1 MLLQTLIENG
11 SKFMV
16 MSELRSKKIAATT
29 TILVI
34 DHDPDLAT
42 VFCDLLSFNGF
53 ATLKATAGQEGI
65 QLAQLHHPQLI
76 VCDIELPDISGYDVL
91 ANVRSHHTTATIP
104 VIMLT
109 SHNVYN
115 TFRRSME
122 QGADDYLTKPAD
134 LQSLLRAVQTQL
146 SKRKQLAQCFATTS
160 AKPAYKQLIS
170 AVTLE
175 DLIEQFEISKQQ
187 PWSSLWVIC
196 LDDYGALQTGYGHVF
211 SQLVIQSLGQ
221 QLYQWREQ
229 WNKSP
234 LSIDT
239 LAYLGENRFVVF
251 LSAPQTPDEDICVQ
265 AVAELKTDLQQ
276 PMVINN
282 HCLKLDIHIECIDCA
297 NLTTVKMLQTKLNRL
312 ANSGPV
318 INQLSLAE
326 QLRRAM
332 HRDELQ
338 LRFQPQVD
346 LNSGQIIGAEVLV
359 RWMIPGKSPILPVQ
373 FIPVAEEHGLILPLG
388 EWILETALQ
397 QLAHWQ
403 KIRLPGISI
412 AINLSVY
419 QLRSLHFI
427 DRLMTLV
434 DAAQV
439 SPVMVD
445 LELPE
450 QLIMEDLSR
459 AKYLLTELQHR
470 GFSTAIDNFGSGSLS
485 HLQYLPVN
493 ILKLDKCFVR
503 NLHSNRS
510 NQVIVRAII
519 EMARGLNISTI
530 ASGVETARELSILR
544 QLKCHS
550 IQGYLF
556 SPALTA
562 QDFEK
567 LLLEP
572 SKGQAK
578 TYLEN
583 RTSLDTAVK
592 IH

>member
-1 MLLQTLIENG
+1 MVI
-11 SKFMV
+11 SKLMP
-16 MSELRSKKIAATT
+16 KNTAAVS

-34 DHDPDLAT
+34 SHDVNLAV
-42 VFCDLLSFNGF
+42 VFCDLLSVNGF
-53 ATLKATAGQEGI
+53 ATLKTTTGQEGI

-76 VCDIELPDISGYDVL
+76 VCDIELPDMSGYNVL
-91 ANVRSHHTTATIP
+91 ASVRSHHITATIP
-104 VIMLT
+104 VIML
-109 SHNVYN
+109 SGDDIYN

-122 QGADDYLTKPAD
+122 QGADDYLTKPVD
-134 LQSLLRAVQTQL
+134 LQSFLQAVQTQL
-146 SKRKQLAQCFATTS
+146 SKRKQLEQYFANIS
-160 AKPAYKQLIS
+160 VKPANKRLIS
-170 AVTLE
+170 VIPLE
-175 DLIEQFEISKQQ
+175 DLIKQFEISKQL
-187 PWSSLWVIC
+187 PWASLWIIY
-196 LDDYGALQTGYGHVF
+196 LNDYGTLQTGYGHVF

-221 QLYQWREQ
+221 QLHQWREH
-229 WNKSP
+229 WHNSP

-239 LAYLGENRFVVF
+239 LAYLGENRFAVF
-251 LSAPQTPDEDICVQ
+251 LSAPQLPDKKNCSQ
-265 AVAELKTDLQQ
+265 AIAQLKTDLQQ
-276 PMVINN
+276 PVVVNN
-282 HCLKLDIHIECIDCA
+282 HRLTLDIHIECISCE
-297 NLTTVKMLQTKLNRL
+297 NLTTVRMLKNKLNRL
-312 ANSGPV
+312 VNSEPV
-318 INQLSLAE
+318 INQLTLAE

-332 HRDELQ
+332 RRDELQ

-359 RWMIPGKSPILPVQ
+359 RWMVPGKSPILPVQ

-397 QLAHWQ
+397 QLAYWQ

-419 QLRSLHFI
+419 QLSSPDFI
-427 DRLMTLV
+427 DQLMTLV
-434 DAAQV
+434 NAAQV
-439 SPVMVD
+439 NPVMID

-450 QLIMEDLSR
+450 RLIMEDLSR
-459 AKYLLTELQHR
+459 AKHLLTELQQR
-470 GFSTAIDNFGSGSLS
+470 GFSTAIDDFGSGSLS
-485 HLQYLPVN
+485 YLQYLPVN

-519 EMARGLNISTI
+519 EMARGLNISTT

-572 SKGQAK
+572 SKGQTK

-583 RTSLDTAVK
+583 RTSLHAAVK